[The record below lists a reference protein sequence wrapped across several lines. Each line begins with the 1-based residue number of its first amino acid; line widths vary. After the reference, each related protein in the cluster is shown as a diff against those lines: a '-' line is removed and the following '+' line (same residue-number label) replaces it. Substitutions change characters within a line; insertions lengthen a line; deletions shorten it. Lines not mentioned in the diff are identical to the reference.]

1 MAELGNFDANDVPP
15 AEVFELLP
23 AGRYEAMIVESEL
36 KPTKNNDGQRLVLV
50 WQVVEGEHEGRKIFQ
65 GLNIDNPNEKA
76 VAIAKRELSAICHAT
91 GKIKISDSE
100 ELHDIPC
107 VIVLK
112 VVPAKGDFD
121 AKNEIKGVEGLDAKA
136 ATTQT
141 RQAPAKPAAQVAAT
155 TPAKK
160 AAAGK
165 MPWQK

>member
-23 AGRYEAMIVESEL
+23 AGRYGAMIVESEL

-50 WQVVEGEHEGRKIFQ
+50 WQIIEGEHEGRKIFQ

-91 GKIKISDSE
+91 GKIRISDSE

-121 AKNEIKGVEGLDAKA
+121 AKNEIKGVEGLNTSKA

-141 RQAPAKPAAQVAAT
+141 KQAPAKPAAQAAA

>member
-1 MAELGNFDANDVPP
+1 MAEFEFDANDVPP

-23 AGRYEAMIVESEL
+23 AGRYGAMIVESEK
-36 KPTKNNDGQRLVLV
+36 KPTKNNDGERIVLT
-50 WQVVEGEHEGRKIFQ
+50 WQIIEGEHEGRKIFQ

-76 VAIAKRELSAICHAT
+76 VAIAKRELSAISHAT
-91 GKIKISDSE
+91 GKIRIRDTE

-136 ATTQT
+136 ATPTK
-141 RQAPAKPAAQVAAT
+141 QAPVKPVAQAAT

-160 AAAGK
+160 AAGK